1 MPNYQLSDWLYL
13 STPIAKL
20 LYGLSTINKGK
31 GIGGTIYDEV
41 KDDFSLFFYLNGQI
55 MK

>member
-1 MPNYQLSDWLYL
+1 MPKLPSIWLYL

-31 GIGGTIYDEV
+31 GIGDTIYDEV
-41 KDDFSLFFYLNGQI
+41 KDDFPLFFRLYRRI
-55 MK
+55 